1 MPANHWF
8 KHALL
13 NFSLLLLFAV
23 CNEGYAASAKLK
35 ATGEAR
41 AKPRQFTV
49 LAVNDIYNIEGVDA
63 RKSGSFAR
71 LRTLRAQLGKNGNPV
86 LLLNAGDFLFPSS
99 MSSQYQGEQMIDVMN
114 MLSGAAGFDPYHFV
128 TFGNHEFDKKTMKFA
143 PVLGS
148 RIQQSNFYWLGSN
161 VNLSKEA
168 RLDSVRFR
176 KVLQNNAIIT
186 LNGIKVGLFSLTTN
200 DTIPEYA
207 TINGDYRAVATQQ
220 IADLKA
226 RGAEVIIALTHLAIS
241 QDRALLEQLGDQ
253 GPDVIF
259 GGHEHNQQAQCVG
272 KRCVIKAD
280 ADARSATIATIKLV
294 KGKGVKVSYR
304 NQKIDETTLTKD
316 PQVAALTEEW
326 IARYEKEYCDKN
338 GAPANCLTEV
348 IGKTAVNLIAE
359 ELEIRRYETNL
370 GSFIAETMMAAFD
383 NIALPDQRKVQIALI
398 NSGSLR
404 LNQNIPAGS
413 DLTQWYMNGIFQ
425 YSTGLRLIEI
435 SGAQLKQAVQHSISD
450 WTGNGWWLQ
459 SAGIAF
465 RHDTANGRFSDLSLL
480 DRNGKKTLVKD
491 DERILAVVGD
501 YLVDK
506 SGNQDGY
513 TMLNTDHEIKYAD
526 QLFDLKTVVTD
537 VIKTA
542 RKRGQA
548 INPPLPGR
556 VCSSDRA
563 TLPCVLN

>member
-1 MPANHWF
+1 
-8 KHALL
+8 
-13 NFSLLLLFAV
+13 
-23 CNEGYAASAKLK
+23 
-35 ATGEAR
+35 
-41 AKPRQFTV
+41 
-49 LAVNDIYNIEGVDA
+49 
-63 RKSGSFAR
+63 
-71 LRTLRAQLGKNGNPV
+71 
-86 LLLNAGDFLFPSS
+86 
-99 MSSQYQGEQMIDVMN
+99 
-114 MLSGAAGFDPYHFV
+114 
-128 TFGNHEFDKKTMKFA
+128 
-143 PVLGS
+143 
-148 RIQQSNFYWLGSN
+148 
-161 VNLSKEA
+161 
-168 RLDSVRFR
+168 
-176 KVLQNNAIIT
+176 
-186 LNGIKVGLFSLTTN
+186 
-200 DTIPEYA
+200 
-207 TINGDYRAVATQQ
+207 
-220 IADLKA
+220 
-226 RGAEVIIALTHLAIS
+226 
-241 QDRALLEQLGDQ
+241 
-253 GPDVIF
+253 
-259 GGHEHNQQAQCVG
+259 
-272 KRCVIKAD
+272 VIKAD

-304 NQKIDETTLTKD
+304 NQKIDETTLAKD

-326 IARYEKEYCDKN
+326 IARYEKDYCDKN

-348 IGKTAVNLIAE
+348 IGKTATNLIAE

-383 NIALPDQRKVQIALI
+383 NMILPDQRKVQIALV

-425 YSTGLRLIEI
+425 YPSGLRLIEI
-435 SGAQLKQAVQHSISD
+435 SGAQLRQAVEHSIGD
-450 WTGNGWWLQ
+450 WTGNGKWLQ

-506 SGNQDGY
+506 TGNQDGY

-526 QLFDLKTVVTD
+526 QLFDLKTVVTTA
-537 VIKTA
+537 IKTA
-542 RKRGQA
+542 WKRGQA

-563 TLPCVLN
+563 TLPCVLNQAAK